1 MFSTLMKSLEEGHHV
16 FVDRYYTTAKLI
28 DYLSSKKCHYTGTL
42 NLNRK
47 KNFVQ
52 PQYKLCNKVDQ
63 MTTFYGHF

>member
-47 KNFVQ
+47 KKTLYNHNINCVI
-52 PQYKLCNKVDQ
+52 KWIK
-63 MTTFYGHF
+63 